1 MHPCASCDF
10 FSVEEMRREMKLLKL
25 MNNVQHVLSYTH
37 SHTRSFLGGLYT
49 HILRH
54 SVRAHQMQRNNE
66 RKNKKRNQEENNQYF
81 RFSFVINPATK
92 HKKKKKKNA
101 TTRNGSGETETSFRT
116 LMESRTRSSKLFTY
130 RLVLDSNRAE
140 VSRSRRRMVRTVFR
154 QYSEFLRTVKLQ
166 QLQRHA

>member
-1 MHPCASCDF
+1 MYNT
-10 FSVEEMRREMKLLKL
+10 FSLTL
-25 MNNVQHVLSYTH
+25 T
-37 SHTRSFLGGLYT
+37 HTRDRSSEDCIHTYLGT
-49 HILRH
+49 RCARTRCNATTNAKI
-54 SVRAHQMQRNNE
+54 
-66 RKNKKRNQEENNQYF
+66 KKE
-81 RFSFVINPATK
+81 TK
-92 HKKKKKKNA
+92 KKTISTSASPLSSIRRRSTKKKKKNA